1 MKKTM
6 FTRMPMSK
14 PTPKRD
20 PLAQAP
26 TSQEIMSGARR
37 RNHNQQASATASQH
51 TSIPVKREE
60 VRPKATFYLRADL
73 LKALKRFAVEKDE
86 TQSRVVETAIEQ
98 YIQPH
103 TAG

>member
-1 MKKTM
+1 M
-6 FTRMPMSK
+6 FTRTPMSK

-37 RNHNQQASATASQH
+37 RNHTADAGKPANQQAGMPAKKDET
-51 TSIPVKREE
+51 K
-60 VRPKATFYLRADL
+60 PKATFYLRADL

-98 YIQPH
+98 YIQSRP
-103 TAG
+103 TA

>member
-1 MKKTM
+1 
-6 FTRMPMSK
+6 MPK

-37 RNHNQQASATASQH
+37 RNHSQQAGKPAYQQ
-51 TSIPVKREE
+51 TSKPAIKEE
-60 VRPKATFYLRADL
+60 TRPKATFYLRADL

-98 YIQPH
+98 YIQHSPS
-103 TAG
+103 A